1 MNLKTEVCPERNGVT
16 PEILL
21 KSASFRDF
29 KFDFASCELRRGGL
43 VVHLRPRAARALAL
57 LIAHAGVIVP
67 YEQLRA
73 AIWGGTVV
81 DWRSGLHQ
89 IMRDLRKAFDD
100 RQDAEAVIESVNR
113 RGYRFRPAVR
123 PVRARQTG
131 LPVNR
136 RDLALLATGALLVP
150 VLILFACI
158 LIAAES
164 S

>member
-1 MNLKTEVCPERNGVT
+1 MRTEVCPGRNSAT
-16 PEILL
+16 PEISL

-29 KFDFASCELRRGGL
+29 TFDFASCELRRDGR
-43 VVHLRPRAARALAL
+43 VIHLRPRAARALAL
-57 LIAHAGVIVP
+57 LIAQAGAIVS

-73 AIWGGTVV
+73 AIWGGTIV

-89 IMRDLRKAFDD
+89 IMRDLRKALDD
-100 RQDAEAVIESVNR
+100 GQSAGVVIESVSR

-123 PVRARQTG
+123 QVLARQNV

-136 RDLALLATGALLVP
+136 RDFALLATGALLVP
-150 VLILFACI
+150 VLILSACI
-158 LIAAES
+158 LIAAGS